1 MPRLLLIMQDSTP
14 SPLKVHIA
22 HALGSLAKGSDHH
35 RKELIDHGVF
45 PVLISILARP
55 ETCASPK
62 LVEACLGC
70 IRSVASHPEAPI
82 DMIYSDESF
91 VPHLISLMAGPSP
104 VNQIAIAT
112 IFACA
117 CKVFFH
123 FSRLEDEHFAKIIP
137 LLQSDGQAAKHV
149 GRGERHP
156 DAEPT
161 PVHAKR
167 ERAVAGAAVP
177 FVPRFQQRGRRTA
190 SLALHLQR
198 APPDRGHRRPH

>member
-1 MPRLLLIMQDSTP
+1 MRNAGTPFCEYINLCLHAIDSFNSCSCSAAWQLKSSLIGSNKQKNLVIRHGVVPRLLLLMQDSTP
-14 SPLKVHIA
+14 SPLKVHLA

-45 PVLISILARP
+45 PVLISVLARP

-82 DMIYSDESF
+82 DMIYSDDAF

-104 VNQIAIAT
+104 VNQIAVAT

-117 CKVFFH
+117 CKV
-123 FSRLEDEHFAKIIP
+123 RC
-137 LLQSDGQAAKHV
+137 
-149 GRGERHP
+149 
-156 DAEPT
+156 T
-161 PVHAKR
+161 
-167 ERAVAGAAVP
+167 
-177 FVPRFQQRGRRTA
+177 
-190 SLALHLQR
+190 
-198 APPDRGHRRPH
+198 

>member
-1 MPRLLLIMQDSTP
+1 MICSWTTMRNAGTPFCEYINLCLHAIDSFNSCSCSAARQLKSSLIGSNKQKNLVIRHGVVPRLLLLMQDSTP
-14 SPLKVHIA
+14 SPLKVHLA

-45 PVLISILARP
+45 PVLISVLARP

-82 DMIYSDESF
+82 DMIYSDDAF

-104 VNQIAIAT
+104 VNQIAVAT

-117 CKVFFH
+117 CKV
-123 FSRLEDEHFAKIIP
+123 RC
-137 LLQSDGQAAKHV
+137 
-149 GRGERHP
+149 
-156 DAEPT
+156 T
-161 PVHAKR
+161 
-167 ERAVAGAAVP
+167 
-177 FVPRFQQRGRRTA
+177 
-190 SLALHLQR
+190 
-198 APPDRGHRRPH
+198 